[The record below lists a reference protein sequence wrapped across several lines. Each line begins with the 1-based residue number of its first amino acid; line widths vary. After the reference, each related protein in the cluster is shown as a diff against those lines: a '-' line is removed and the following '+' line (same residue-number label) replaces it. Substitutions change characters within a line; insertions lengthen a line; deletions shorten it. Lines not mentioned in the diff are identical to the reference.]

1 MSLNNAEG
9 ARRGASSSRMP
20 DTEASQLEKLQ
31 KAIGYA
37 RAQLRLKDEEN
48 AQLKEKD
55 ENEGKRNLAALSFF
69 DALSK
74 ATEPQKRRRSKHS

>member
-1 MSLNNAEG
+1 
-9 ARRGASSSRMP
+9 
-20 DTEASQLEKLQ
+20 
-31 KAIGYA
+31 
-37 RAQLRLKDEEN
+37 
-48 AQLKEKD
+48 LKEKD